1 MAVTMMKKLY
11 ENDENY
17 GNDDNGSGDGSAG
30 NPWWLVQP
38 VKTCGWISRCVVFVF
53 VFPLF
58 SCMSAA
64 MCRCEI
70 WGIFAPCSAGGLRQA
85 SSAGG
90 C

>member
-38 VKTCGWISRCVVFVF
+38 VKTCGCISRCVVFVF
-53 VFPLF
+53 VFPFFFLHE
-58 SCMSAA
+58 
-64 MCRCEI
+64 RCDVSLRNLGNLCPMLSR
-70 WGIFAPCSAGGLRQA
+70 WTQAG
-85 SSAGG
+85 
-90 C
+90 

>member
-38 VKTCGWISRCVVFVF
+38 VKNMWLDQPVRCVCVCVSSFF
-53 VFPLF
+53 LHE
-58 SCMSAA
+58 
-64 MCRCEI
+64 RCDVSLRNLGNLCPMLSR
-70 WGIFAPCSAGGLRQA
+70 WTQAG
-85 SSAGG
+85 
-90 C
+90 